1 MRNEQI
7 AQLALVLSDLSDIG
21 HINSS
26 MNFVNVSGQNFVNVI
41 MGENVFTISGSDVRI
56 FNPPKILSL
65 DEFLE
70 NLIRVANEEEVFNG

>member
-41 MGENVFTISGSDVRI
+41 IGENVFTISGSDVRI